1 MIYGTTE
8 IITQRGSTSITK
20 TRMKSRIHIPYTN
33 RTETIEKGR
42 QATIIN
48 TTILTF
54 TEAEKNIIEALLHSP
69 GRTQLYIGDH
79 FYKNV
84 ESGESFN
91 PKPRTADKK
100 GEWIIDA
107 QFVALDPVPYDTETG
122 DAIYV

>member
-8 IITQRGSTSITK
+8 LITQRGSTSITK

-69 GRTQLYIGDH
+69 GRAQLYISDH
-79 FYKNV
+79 FYKDV
-84 ESGESFN
+84 ESGESFT

-100 GEWIIDA
+100 DEWIIDA
-107 QFVALDPVPYDTETG
+107 QFVALDPIPYNSETG
-122 DAIYV
+122 EALY

>member
-8 IITQRGSTSITK
+8 LITQRGSTSITK
-20 TRMKSRIHIPYTN
+20 TRIKSRIHIPYTN

-69 GRTQLYIGDH
+69 GRAQLYIGDH
-79 FYKNV
+79 YYKNV

-100 GEWIIDA
+100 DEWIIDA
-107 QFVALDPVPYDTETG
+107 QFVALDPIPYNSETG
-122 DAIYV
+122 EALY